1 MIIMPQKNAIWVGLL
16 LGLLVPFVAYALL
29 LTIFEQLEMTGIV
42 SRDGLSPQFR
52 ERTLSVVAI
61 GLNVFIFNY
70 YARRRFFVNTMR
82 GMVIATVIC
91 VGIWAAIFWK
101 NLF

>member
-16 LGLLVPFVAYALL
+16 LGLFVPFVAYALL
-29 LTIFEQLEMTGIV
+29 LTIFEQLEMAGIV

>member
-29 LTIFEQLEMTGIV
+29 LTIYEQLEMTGIV

-91 VGIWAAIFWK
+91 VGVWAAIFWK

>member
-16 LGLLVPFVAYALL
+16 LGLLVPLVAYALL

-91 VGIWAAIFWK
+91 VGVWAAIFWK

>member
-61 GLNVFIFNY
+61 GLNVFVFNY

-91 VGIWAAIFWK
+91 VGVWAAIFWK

>member
-42 SRDGLSPQFR
+42 SREGLSPQFR

-91 VGIWAAIFWK
+91 VGVWAAIFWK

>member
-91 VGIWAAIFWK
+91 VGVWAAIFWK

>member
-82 GMVIATVIC
+82 GMVIATVVC
-91 VGIWAAIFWK
+91 VGVWAAIFWK